1 KLRQRKQ
8 RLDKP
13 FAVMY
18 PNLKLVKN
26 HGYVSSLESQLLQS
40 PAAAIVL
47 IKQRKNYLSPS
58 VSPGNPYLGVML
70 PYTPLH
76 HLLLAELGFPIV
88 ATSGNLADEPI
99 CIEEKEAL
107 EKLGTIADLFLVHNR
122 PIVRPVDDSIIREM
136 AGKAMILRR
145 ARGYAPFPVKVNEG
159 DFPPIL

>member
-1 KLRQRKQ
+1 
-8 RLDKP
+8 
-13 FAVMY
+13 
-18 PNLKLVKN
+18 
-26 HGYVSSLESQLLQS
+26 
-40 PAAAIVL
+40 
-47 IKQRKNYLSPS
+47 
-58 VSPGNPYLGVML
+58 ML

-145 ARGYAPFPVKVNEG
+145 AR
-159 DFPPIL
+159 ICSLSR